1 MQPNAFLVIGLP
13 GFTAVRD
20 VDGKIKKRL
29 WRARELNCCIF
40 DLFCCFILT
49 FEPIEY
55 CSRSFSIVLEQIALN
70 LLHKYF
76 SSGRTCKSILNPET
90 LQKTLSLSL
99 SLSPPISMYIYFFFI
114 FFSLC
119 LLCLFCGCCRVLQPA
134 AEFMCNTCYTYDML
148 DVRQIDCIFSLAAE
162 TSASAHNLLITLL
175 RPAQWEKKTKENK
188 RKEKVIETY
197 ENCKLT
203 LEYPVRIA

>member
-1 MQPNAFLVIGLP
+1 MQPNAFHVIGLP

-29 WRARELNCCIF
+29 RRAERVVGVFNCCIF

-55 CSRSFSIVLEQIALN
+55 CSRSVSIVLEQIALN
-70 LLHKYF
+70 LLHNVNQ
-76 SSGRTCKSILNPET
+76 SWILK
-90 LQKTLSLSL
+90 LYRKHSRSLPPSL
-99 SLSPPISMYIYFFFI
+99 PLYLYIFFY

-175 RPAQWEKKTKENK
+175 RPAQWEKKRNK
-188 RKEKVIETY
+188 RKEKWL
-197 ENCKLT
+197 KLMKIVNW
-203 LEYPVRIA
+203 P